1 MYSCVCT
8 LEERCVYSGGRQCGG
23 RWNGGGAVPFVWCS
37 DSTRLLGRASVMST
51 AEDPTSECDILTVS
65 QSCSIVGGSAVD
77 SGHAV

>member
-1 MYSCVCT
+1 M
-8 LEERCVYSGGRQCGG
+8 
-23 RWNGGGAVPFVWCS
+23 PFVWCS